1 MRYTVCGEKDNV
13 NKKAARELAEY
24 IPTAA
29 LRIVKGAGHKVN
41 HEMPQIPAS
50 AIREFWSEIR

>member
-1 MRYTVCGEKDNV
+1 MRYIVCGKKDSI
-13 NKKAARELAEY
+13 NKKAARKLAEY

-29 LRIVKGAGHKVN
+29 LRIVKGAGHEVN

-50 AIREFWSEIR
+50 AIREFWSESR